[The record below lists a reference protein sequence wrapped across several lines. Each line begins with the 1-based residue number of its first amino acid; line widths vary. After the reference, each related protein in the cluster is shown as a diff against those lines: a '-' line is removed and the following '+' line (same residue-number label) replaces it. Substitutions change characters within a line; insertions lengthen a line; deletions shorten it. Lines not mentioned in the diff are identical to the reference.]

1 MTRRFLVIA
10 LMSTGLAVAVG
21 QQSNVSHDV
30 GGMQMPGRDMSKMQ
44 HSDHDMTSDSEAGA
58 HVMHSMED
66 RHMDMG
72 PHMKMTSLHEMKR
85 GDQQKADAIVA
96 TARKV
101 AEKYTDYKT
110 ALNDGFKIFLPDV
123 PQKHYHF

>member
-58 HVMHSMED
+58 HVLHSMED
-66 RHMDMG
+66 RHMDMA
-72 PHMKMTSLHEMKR
+72 PHKKMTSPHGMKR
-85 GDQQKADAIVA
+85 GHQEETDAI
-96 TARKV
+96 
-101 AEKYTDYKT
+101 
-110 ALNDGFKIFLPDV
+110 LPSG
-123 PQKHYHF
+123 P